1 MKKSSRLISNVRRLF
16 GFFRGTVVLG
26 AVILPLLIFV
36 QRPDIAHTLGEVSF
50 KSPARVAKNTADGTS
65 RTVEIE
71 NLRGDLSLQLVTP
84 AERNLHRTVCSVTFG
99 VGLILAFFSFHWM
112 WRLCRNVE
120 NGEIFSAGNLQL
132 VRRLGWL
139 VIAEAVASFAVQLWA
154 ARYVASYINANLS
167 FRGLQVAPPNST
179 DFLSSSMGTTSA
191 DLAITQIIYG
201 LLGLCLTEVFRQGIK
216 LKQEADLTV

>member
-1 MKKSSRLISNVRRLF
+1 MKQSSRLITNVRRLF

-26 AVILPLLIFV
+26 VVIVPLLIFV
-36 QRPDIAHTLGEVSF
+36 QRPDITHDLGEVSF
-50 KSPARVAKNTADGTS
+50 KSPARVAKNTADGTN

-71 NLRGDLSLQLVTP
+71 NLRGNLSLQLVTP
-84 AERNLHRTVCSVTFG
+84 AERTLHRTVWSVTFG
-99 VGLILAFFSFHWM
+99 VGLILAFFVCHWM

-120 NGEIFSAGNLQL
+120 NGEIFSMGNLQL

-139 VIAEAVASFAVQLWA
+139 LIAEAVASFVVQLWT

-167 FRGLQVAPPNST
+167 FRGLQVVPMNPT
-179 DFLSSSMGTTSA
+179 DFLSSTAPTSA
-191 DLAITQIIYG
+191 DFAISQVIYG
-201 LLGLCLTEVFRQGIK
+201 LLVLCLTEVFRQGMK